1 MNSLVS
7 GLRLEEYLDETG
19 AISLPDGYTVNHY
32 LECAVDGPHDTFAY
46 RYVDFSSDP
55 NGEPVDLNWPQL
67 RARTRAVA
75 ARLQQVTQPGDRVAI
90 LAPQSL
96 DYVVGFFAAIE
107 AGNIAVPL
115 FAPELPGH
123 TERLDA
129 VLSDAQPTVVLTNQA
144 AAESVNSFIR
154 RLPRDRRRGCWPST
168 ACRTR

>member
-107 AGNIAVPL
+107 AG
-115 FAPELPGH
+115 
-123 TERLDA
+123 
-129 VLSDAQPTVVLTNQA
+129 
-144 AAESVNSFIR
+144 
-154 RLPRDRRRGCWPST
+154 
-168 ACRTR
+168 